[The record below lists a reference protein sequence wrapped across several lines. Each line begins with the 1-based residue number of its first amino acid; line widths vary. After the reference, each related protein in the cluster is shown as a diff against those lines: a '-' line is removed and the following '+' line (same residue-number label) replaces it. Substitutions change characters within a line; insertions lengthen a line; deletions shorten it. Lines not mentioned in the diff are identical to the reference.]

1 MCEIRIELFPSLPHM
16 VLSCSS
22 TICLR
27 LSFFHWILVENHLTM
42 FVSLSGLHFLPLINI
57 SIVIYAHFIS
67 WFAVVVVQSLNGVR
81 LFATP
86 WTRAHQASLSSS
98 ISRSLLKFMSIVL
111 VMLYDYLI
119 LCLPLFLL
127 PFVFPR
133 SGSFPLVCS
142 SHQVAKLLELQH

>member
-57 SIVIYAHFIS
+57 SIVIYACFIY
-67 WFAVVVVQSLNGVR
+67 WFVVVVQSLNGVR

-98 ISRSLLKFMSIVL
+98 ISWSLPKFMYIVF
-111 VMLYDYLI
+111 VMLYDCLI

-127 PFVFPR
+127 PLGFPR